1 MLTTVS
7 LPGPVNRLNVYDN
20 HRCPYAICI
29 RCPWKQNSMNNQNQ
43 ATLFEM
49 AVLMSS
55 ETSEA
60 PLIQT
65 MLQSLIKSTGMHG
78 GLFLTQI
85 SSSEKETSFRITHST
100 TDNSFRATPE
110 TLYRVTELPS
120 TEQQTADNNLIS
132 SISPLLSH
140 YQHTLFLPV
149 GTTDAFLLLADPNW
163 QAVLPDHFFS
173 PVLEHFTIPLQ
184 SCRDREQQKQQ
195 LQLEIQKRKDTEKLL
210 NLVLDYIPAGVY
222 WQNRQSEIQRVNQW
236 LANDLGNGI
245 QPADETFD
253 LHKVLSPD
261 SIQQLQNN
269 DDEVLI
275 QGKEIYNQSYY
286 LQRNDASFL
295 WAEINKTPIRDD
307 EGKITGLL
315 GTYRDITGRK
325 LMMEELLHAKESAE
339 QANRAKSSFLA
350 SMSHELR
357 TPLNAILGYTQL
369 MEMDEDDLSEEHI
382 TSLGEIR
389 TASNH
394 LLQLIDEILDLSK
407 IEAGRIDL
415 SIQDIHPVPMIQEVL
430 ALTKPMAESHNITL
444 TSQIQ
449 PSFRHKIHGDTKRI
463 RQILLNLVSNAIK
476 YNKSHGEVS
485 VTLSIR
491 TDACY
496 ISVKDTGIGMS
507 DEQIHRLFQPFE
519 RLGME
524 SSTRQ
529 GTGIGLV
536 ICQKLAEAMQGRI
549 EVTSVAGEGSTF
561 SLVMPAITGETTLS
575 QSDDSTQNNEQILLE
590 GRTRTLYVEDNAA
603 NRLLVE
609 KIFSKRP
616 DDSLVTT
623 GTPEAG
629 LNILTEQEFDLIL
642 LDINLPGMTGF
653 ELLNEIRTQN
663 LANNATIVAVSANAM
678 PSDIDKGMS
687 AGFSA
692 YLTKPL
698 NIPEFNRQLNQWLS
712 TEL

>member
-1 MLTTVS
+1 MS
-7 LPGPVNRLNVYDN
+7 
-20 HRCPYAICI
+20 
-29 RCPWKQNSMNNQNQ
+29 NQNQ
-43 ATLFEM
+43 AILFEM

-60 PLIQT
+60 SLIRT
-65 MLQSLIKSTGMHG
+65 MLQGLIKHTGMYG

-85 SSSEKETSFRITHST
+85 RSSEKETTFRVTHSAV
-100 TDNSFRATPE
+100 NNRFQATPE
-110 TLYRVTELPS
+110 TLYRVKALPS
-120 TEQQTADNNLIS
+120 KEQRTTDNSLVS
-132 SISPLLSH
+132 SISPLLTC

-149 GTTDAFLLLADPNW
+149 GTTDAFLLLAEPDW

-173 PVLEHFTIPLQ
+173 PVLEHFAVPLQ
-184 SCRDREQQKQQ
+184 SCRDRERQKHQ
-195 LQLEIQKRKDTEKLL
+195 LQIEIQKRKDIEKRL

-222 WQNRQSEIQRVNQW
+222 WQNSQSEIQGVNQW
-236 LANDLGNGI
+236 LENDLGNGI
-245 QPADETFD
+245 QPAGETFD
-253 LHKVLSPD
+253 LRKVLSPD

-269 DDEVLI
+269 DDEVLL
-275 QGKEIYNQSYY
+275 QGKEIYNQNYY
-286 LQRNDASFL
+286 LQRSDASFL
-295 WAEINKTPIRDD
+295 WAEINKIPIRDD

-382 TSLGEIR
+382 ISLSEIR

-415 SIQDIHPVPMIQEVL
+415 SIQDIQPVPMIQEVL
-430 ALTKPMAESHNITL
+430 ALTRPMAESHNITL
-444 TSQIQ
+444 TSHIES
-449 PSFRHKIHGDTKRI
+449 SFRHRIHGDAKRI

-485 VTLSIR
+485 VTLHTR
-491 TDACY
+491 TDACC
-496 ISVKDTGIGMS
+496 ISIKDTGIGMS
-507 DEQIHRLFQPFE
+507 DEQVQRLFQPFE

-549 EVTSVAGEGSTF
+549 EVTSAAGEGSTF

-575 QSDDSTQNNEQILLE
+575 PSDDSTQNNEQILIE
-590 GRTRTLYVEDNAA
+590 AKTRTLYVEDNAA

-616 DDSLVTT
+616 DDSLITV

-629 LNILTEQEFDLIL
+629 LKVLAEQAFDLIL

-653 ELLNEIRTQN
+653 ELLSEIHAHD
-663 LANNATIVAVSANAM
+663 LSHSATIVAISANAM
-678 PSDIDKGMS
+678 PSDIDKGIS